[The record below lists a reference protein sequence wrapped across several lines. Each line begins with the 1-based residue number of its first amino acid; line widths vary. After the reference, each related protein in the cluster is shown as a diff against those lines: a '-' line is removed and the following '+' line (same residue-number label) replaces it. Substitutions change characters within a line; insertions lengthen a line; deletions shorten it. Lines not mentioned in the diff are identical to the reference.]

1 MPVGD
6 PGRTA
11 DSAGS
16 GAQPELPAE
25 LGAGTH
31 FNPGWGSGLGPA
43 ATQGQSLRAAGPD
56 PAPRSS
62 GSWESADRASAK
74 SRHRKARPDK
84 PNRPLIRELPILI
97 VVALIIAIVIKTFVV
112 QAFVIPTGSMQDTLE
127 INDKILVDK
136 LVYHFRPIH
145 AGDIIVFDG
154 SGSWNA
160 PAQSSGAAPNLL
172 ARAYDDT
179 LRKLFDSIGGLFG
192 SPIGQTDYV
201 KRVIGVPGDHVV
213 CCNAQGLI
221 TVNGVPLHEQSYLY
235 PGDQPSSHSYS
246 IPGHFN
252 VTVPP
257 GYLWVL
263 GDHRAVSDDSRGHEA
278 DPGNGMIPENMVIG
292 RAFVIVWPQSQWR
305 VLPIPATFQQPGI
318 TKASGSAAG
327 HVRIATVSAT
337 LGVRPE
343 APYLPVAAGFAGAI
357 PLTWLR
363 RRALTRRSKARRAT
377 ASSLTVRRLLALRS
391 MGPTLTGP
399 PLTGPPLTGTARTRA
414 LPAAVGAAVDSRV
427 TTGGLDG
434 DGDEQEG

>member
-1 MPVGD
+1 
-6 PGRTA
+6 
-11 DSAGS
+11 
-16 GAQPELPAE
+16 
-25 LGAGTH
+25 
-31 FNPGWGSGLGPA
+31 
-43 ATQGQSLRAAGPD
+43 
-56 PAPRSS
+56 
-62 GSWESADRASAK
+62 
-74 SRHRKARPDK
+74 
-84 PNRPLIRELPILI
+84 LIRELPILV

-179 LRKLFDSIGGLFG
+179 LRKLLDSIGGLFG
-192 SPIGQTDYV
+192 TPIGQTDYV

-221 TVNGVPLHEQSYLY
+221 TVNGVPLHEQSYLF
-235 PGDQPSSHSYS
+235 PGDQPSSHPYS
-246 IPGHFN
+246 IPGQFN

-263 GDHRAVSDDSRGHEA
+263 GDHRGVSDDSRGHEA
-278 DPGNGMIPENMVIG
+278 DPGNGMVPEKMVIG
-292 RAFVIVWPQSQWR
+292 RAFMIVWPLGHWR

-327 HVRIATVSAT
+327 AVRSAVPASVS
-337 LGVRPE
+337 VRPE
-343 APYLPVAAGFAGAI
+343 APYLPAAAGFAGAL

-363 RRALTRRSKARRAT
+363 RRAMARRSRGGPGRRQPH
-377 ASSLTVRRLLALRS
+377 S
-391 MGPTLTGP
+391 GP
-399 PLTGPPLTGTARTRA
+399 PLAGPPLAGPPLAGRGRTSTLLA
-414 LPAAVGAAVDSRV
+414 SRRR
-427 TTGGLDG
+427 GR
-434 DGDEQEG
+434 Q